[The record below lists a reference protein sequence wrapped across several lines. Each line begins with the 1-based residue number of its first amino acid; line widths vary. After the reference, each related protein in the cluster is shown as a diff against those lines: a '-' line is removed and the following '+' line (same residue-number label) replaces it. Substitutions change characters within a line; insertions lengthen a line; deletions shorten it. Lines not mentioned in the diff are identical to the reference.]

1 MPVFLGIPL
10 IGWIQMVFGTAVV
23 LFALIKYLRRPKMK
37 KTDGFLI
44 RDVHVIIGDGSELF
58 HQNVLVRGGIIKR
71 ISSDSIEDAVAS
83 VIDGTGLT
91 LMPGLIDSHIHIQAG
106 FSCRNEEESDV
117 FMREGSLKSSAKVCC
132 HTASPPSRIWMRQS
146 ILSTSCAI
154 S

>member
-10 IGWIQMVFGTAVV
+10 IGWIQMVFGTAAV

-44 RDVHVIIGDGSELF
+44 RDVHVIIGNGSELF

-71 ISSDSIEDAVAS
+71 ISSDPIEDAVAS

-91 LMPGLIDSHIHIQAG
+91 LMPGLIDSHIHIQGG
-106 FSCRNEEESDV
+106 FSCRNEEESDA
-117 FMREGSLKSSAKVCC
+117 FMRE
-132 HTASPPSRIWMRQS
+132 RIPQIFSEGEIWRDHRAR
-146 ILSTSCAI
+146 TVDRRP
-154 S
+154 

>member
-10 IGWIQMVFGTAVV
+10 IGWIQMVFGTAAV

-44 RDVHVIIGDGSELF
+44 RDVHVIIGNGSELF

-71 ISSDSIEDAVAS
+71 ISSDPIEDAVAS

-91 LMPGLIDSHIHIQAG
+91 LMPGLIDSHIHIQGG
-106 FSCRNEEESDV
+106 FSCRN
-117 FMREGSLKSSAKVCC
+117 
-132 HTASPPSRIWMRQS
+132 
-146 ILSTSCAI
+146 
-154 S
+154 

>member
-58 HQNVLVRGGIIKR
+58 HQNVLVREGIIKR
-71 ISSDSIEDAVAS
+71 ISSDSTDRSFPHVRGIPAPPFPDMLSKNADS
-83 VIDGTGLT
+83 GPFPPDRTYRSRSPRQSRPDGTGPWPL
-91 LMPGLIDSHIHIQAG
+91 
-106 FSCRNEEESDV
+106 R
-117 FMREGSLKSSAKVCC
+117 
-132 HTASPPSRIWMRQS
+132 
-146 ILSTSCAI
+146 
-154 S
+154 

>member
-91 LMPGLIDSHIHIQAG
+91 LMPGLIDSHIHIQGG
-106 FSCRNEEESDV
+106 FSCRNEEETDRCNTV
-117 FMREGSLKSSAKVCC
+117 RNLD
-132 HTASPPSRIWMRQS
+132 
-146 ILSTSCAI
+146 
-154 S
+154 